1 MEAVREQAKSPI
13 LPNHGQGEKAVGLGS
28 GPMGADCGSDWV
40 GNVPQAGGQYVMKW
54 FPSFDFQRRNR
65 ELKEEIEAHLQM
77 AIADRVARGE
87 TEETA
92 RQAAARE
99 FGNIL
104 LVQDVTRQMWG
115 GGWFEQLGRDVRYAL
130 RQLRK
135 NPGFA
140 ITATAM
146 LAIAIC
152 ANSTVFSWI
161 DGTML
166 RPIPGARDT
175 GELVSLQRGERN
187 FSPTPPF
194 SYLDYRDLRE
204 QNHTFAG
211 ILAYHHDWITLTGGA
226 QPERVYIANVSS
238 NYFDVLGVKP
248 MLGRFFLAEEETR
261 PAIPNV
267 VLSYSLWKTRFAEDP
282 AIVGKSIEIARH
294 PVTVIGVAPEGVVGA
309 MPGLRDDLWV
319 TLDPLGTDPWRMT
332 HRSGGAVW
340 LNVIGRLR
348 PGVSRG
354 QAAQD
359 LDTLMHN
366 IVAAYPNQHLGENR
380 ITLDPMWRSPFGAN
394 GYMAATLPILLA
406 FAAVVLLLT
415 CANVATL
422 TLVGFVSRRRELS
435 IRQSLG
441 ANRIQLVRQMVLE
454 GVVLS
459 IVAGAVALVLTSWTS
474 KTFAWFF
481 PTNSNPLILNGS
493 MDYRVVIGIAVSS
506 LLAGMLCGALPAW
519 RSSHA
524 PAIEVLKAESA
535 SISGGSRNRKL
546 LSGLV
551 VAQIALTLPLLLCS
565 GLFLRTLRNLAAANP
580 GFEQDHVLTAS
591 VGLNIAGYSN
601 DEAQL
606 IRHRILDRVS
616 ALPGVEVASLTDWIP
631 MTLIQ
636 KRNDAYPEGYVP
648 HPHESLLVQ
657 NAEVG
662 PRYFESLHIPILEG
676 REFTL
681 NDDEKAPRVIIVD
694 QTAARRYWPGQDPL
708 GKRLTVWGRLFTVV
722 GVARNSTHTFVNESP
737 EPMVYMN
744 FFQHPGYETMV
755 QVKTEGNPVDLEP
768 MVENAI
774 HGIDSRLP
782 VFDVR
787 SMRESTQMASTFAVI
802 ESTLAGMF
810 ALIGL
815 ILAITGIYG
824 VVAYRT
830 QLRTH
835 EIGIRMALGAS
846 RVDVLRLVLL
856 QGLWLTGVGLALGLA
871 FALGLTRLIA
881 RLLYGIGAHDPLTVA
896 SVVMLLGT
904 MSLVACYFPAHRA
917 MRRNPVTAIREL

>member
-1 MEAVREQAKSPI
+1 
-13 LPNHGQGEKAVGLGS
+13 
-28 GPMGADCGSDWV
+28 
-40 GNVPQAGGQYVMKW
+40 MKW
-54 FPSFDFQRRNR
+54 FPSFGFQRRKR
-65 ELKEEIEAHLQM
+65 ELQEEIDAHLRM

-87 TEETA
+87 TAETA

-99 FGNIL
+99 FGNIP
-104 LVQDVTRQMWG
+104 LVQDVTRDMWG
-115 GGWFEQLGRDVRYAL
+115 QAWLEQLGRDVRYAL

-135 NPGFA
+135 SPGFS
-140 ITATAM
+140 ITATVM
-146 LAIAIC
+146 LAVAIC

-175 GELVSLQRGERN
+175 GDLVSLQRGERN

-211 ILAYHHDWITLTGGA
+211 ILAYHHDWIALTGNA
-226 QPERVYIANVSS
+226 QPERVYIANVSA
-238 NYFDVLGVKP
+238 NYFDVLGIKP
-248 MLGRFFLAEEETR
+248 LLGRFFLPEEESR
-261 PAIPNV
+261 AVPNV
-267 VLSYSLWKTRFAEDP
+267 VLGYSLWKTRYAEDP
-282 AIVGKSIEIARH
+282 AIVGKSIEVARH

-309 MPGLRDDLWV
+309 MPGIREDLWV
-319 TLDPLGTDPWRMT
+319 TLDPLGTDEWRMT

-359 LDTLMHN
+359 LDTLMHH
-366 IVAAYPNQHLGENR
+366 IVTAYPDQHLGDNR

-406 FAAVVLLLT
+406 FAGLVLLLT
-415 CANVATL
+415 SANLATL
-422 TLVGFVSRRRELS
+422 TLVRFVSRRRELA

-441 ANRIQLVRQMVLE
+441 ANRIQLVRQMMLE
-454 GVVLS
+454 GAVLS
-459 IVAGAVALVLTSWTS
+459 IVAGVVALGLTSWTS

-481 PTNSNPLILNGS
+481 PANAIPLALNGN
-493 MDYRVVIGIAVSS
+493 MDHKVVIGIAVFS

-551 VAQIALTLPLLLCS
+551 VAQIALSLPLLLCS
-565 GLFLRTLRNLAAANP
+565 GLLLRTLRNLAGANP
-580 GFEQDHVLTAS
+580 GFEQDHILTAS
-591 VGLNIAGYSN
+591 VGLNIAGYSS
-601 DEAQL
+601 DETQL
-606 IRHRILDRVS
+606 IRHQILDRLS
-616 ALPGVEVASLTDWIP
+616 ALPGVKVASLTDWIP
-631 MTLIQ
+631 MTLSH
-636 KRNDAYPEGYVP
+636 KGEDAYPEGYVP
-648 HPHESLLVQ
+648 HPHESLQVYH
-657 NAEVG
+657 AEVS
-662 PRYFESLHIPILEG
+662 PRYFESLNIPILEG
-676 REFTL
+676 REFTPD
-681 NDDEKAPRVIIVD
+681 DDEKAPKVLIVD

-708 GKRLTVWGRLFTVV
+708 GKRLRVWGRLFTVV
-722 GVARNSTHTFVNESP
+722 GVARNSTHIFVNESP
-737 EPMVYMN
+737 EPMVYMS
-744 FFQHPGYETMV
+744 FFQEGYETIV
-755 QVKTEGNPVDLEP
+755 QVKTEGNPLDLAP
-768 MVENAI
+768 AVEQAI
-774 HGIDSRLP
+774 HGIDSRLL

-787 SMRESTQMASTFAVI
+787 SMRECTQMASSFAVI
-802 ESTLAGMF
+802 QSTLAGMF

-815 ILAITGIYG
+815 VLAVTGIYG

-835 EIGIRMALGAS
+835 EFGIRMALGAS
-846 RVDVLRLVLL
+846 RVDVLRLVLV
-856 QGLWLTGVGLALGLA
+856 QGLWLTGTGLALGLA

-881 RLLYGIGAHDPLTVA
+881 RLLYGISGNDPVSVV
-896 SVVMLLGT
+896 SVVMLLGA
-904 MSLVACYFPAHRA
+904 MSLLACYLPAHRA

>member
-1 MEAVREQAKSPI
+1 
-13 LPNHGQGEKAVGLGS
+13 
-28 GPMGADCGSDWV
+28 
-40 GNVPQAGGQYVMKW
+40 MKW
-54 FPSFDFQRRNR
+54 VPSFGFQRRKR
-65 ELKEEIEAHLQM
+65 ELQDEIDAHLQM

-87 TEETA
+87 SAESA
-92 RQAAARE
+92 RQAAERE
-99 FGNIL
+99 FGSIP
-104 LVQDVTRQMWG
+104 LVQDVTRDMWG
-115 GGWFEQLGRDVRYAL
+115 RGWLEQLGRDLRYAL

-135 NPGFA
+135 SPGFT
-140 ITATAM
+140 ITATTM
-146 LAIAIC
+146 LTVAIC

-166 RPIPGARDT
+166 RPIPGARDM
-175 GELVSLQRGERN
+175 GDLVSLQRGERN

-204 QNHTFAG
+204 QNHAFAG
-211 ILAYHHDWITLTGGA
+211 MLAYHNDWIALTGGA
-226 QPERVYIANVSS
+226 QPERAYIAKVSA
-238 NYFDVLGVKP
+238 NFFDVLGIKP
-248 MLGRFFLAEEETR
+248 MLGRFFLPEEESR
-261 PAIPNV
+261 AASNV
-267 VLSYSLWKTRFAEDP
+267 VLGYSLWKTRYAADP

-294 PVTVIGVAPEGVVGA
+294 PMTVIGVAPEGFVGA
-309 MPGLRDDLWV
+309 APGLRDDLWV
-319 TLDPLGTDPWRMT
+319 TLDPLGNEVWRMT

-340 LNVIGRLR
+340 LIVIGRLR

-359 LDTLMHN
+359 LDTLMQD
-366 IVAAYPNQHLGENR
+366 IVAAYPDEHLGDNR

-415 CANVATL
+415 CANLATL
-422 TLVGFVSRRRELS
+422 TLVRFVSRRRELA

-441 ANRIQLVRQMVLE
+441 ANRMQLVRQMMLE
-454 GVVLS
+454 GAVLS
-459 IVAGAVALVLTSWTS
+459 IVAGAVALVLTPWTS

-481 PTNSNPLILNGS
+481 PANAAPLVLSGS
-493 MDYRVVIGIAVSS
+493 LDHKVVLGIAVSS
-506 LLAGMLCGALPAW
+506 LLAAMLCGALPAW

-524 PAIEVLKAESA
+524 PAAEVLKAESA

-551 VAQIALTLPLLLCS
+551 VAQIALSLPLLLCS

-601 DEAQL
+601 DQAQL
-606 IRHRILDRVS
+606 IRHKILDRVS

-648 HPHESLLVQ
+648 HPHESLLVE

-681 NDDEKAPRVIIVD
+681 NDDEKAPSVIIVD

-708 GKRLTVWGRLFTVV
+708 GKNLRVWGHLFTVV

-737 EPMVYMN
+737 EPMVYISY
-744 FFQHPGYETMV
+744 FQHPGYETIV

-768 MVENAI
+768 AVENAI
-774 HGIDSRLP
+774 HGIDPQLP

-787 SMRESTQMASTFAVI
+787 SMRESTQMASIFAVL

-815 ILAITGIYG
+815 ILAVTGIYG

-830 QLRTH
+830 QMRTH

-846 RVDVLRLVLL
+846 RVDVLRLVLV
-856 QGLWLTGVGLALGLA
+856 QGLWLTGIGLALGLA
-871 FALGLTRLIA
+871 FALGLTRMIV
-881 RLLYGIGAHDPLTVA
+881 RLLYGIGANDPVTVV
-896 SVVMLLGT
+896 SVVMLLGA
-904 MSLVACYFPAHRA
+904 MSLLACYLPAHRA

>member
-1 MEAVREQAKSPI
+1 
-13 LPNHGQGEKAVGLGS
+13 
-28 GPMGADCGSDWV
+28 
-40 GNVPQAGGQYVMKW
+40 MKW
-54 FPSFDFQRRNR
+54 ISSFGFQRRKR
-65 ELKEEIEAHLQM
+65 ELQEEIDAHLQM
-77 AIADRVARGE
+77 AIADRVTRGE
-87 TEETA
+87 TAESA

-99 FGNIL
+99 FGNIPL
-104 LVQDVTRQMWG
+104 LQDVTRDMWG
-115 GGWFEQLGRDVRYAL
+115 QAWLEQLGRDVRYAL

-135 NPGFA
+135 SPGFS
-140 ITATAM
+140 ITSTAM
-146 LAIAIC
+146 LAVAIC

-175 GELVSLQRGERN
+175 GDLVSLQRGERN

-204 QNHTFAG
+204 QNHSFAG

-226 QPERVYIANVSS
+226 QPERAFIANVSA
-238 NYFDVLGVKP
+238 NYFDVLGIKP
-248 MLGRFFLAEEETR
+248 LLGRFFLAEEEVR
-261 PAIPNV
+261 PDAVPNV
-267 VLSYSLWKTRFAEDP
+267 VLGYSLWKTRYAEDP
-282 AIVGKSIEIARH
+282 QIVGKSIEVARH
-294 PVTVIGVAPEGVVGA
+294 PLTVIGVAPQGFVGA
-309 MPGLRDDLWV
+309 MPGLRQDLWV
-319 TLDPLGTDPWRMT
+319 TLDPLGTDAWRMT

-348 PGVSRG
+348 PGVSRDQG
-354 QAAQD
+354 AQD
-359 LDTLMHN
+359 LDTLMHH
-366 IVAAYPNQHLGENR
+366 IVAAYPDDHLGDNR

-422 TLVGFVSRRRELS
+422 TLVRFVSRRRELA

-441 ANRIQLVRQMVLE
+441 ANRMQLVRQMVLE
-454 GVVLS
+454 GAVLS
-459 IVAGAVALVLTSWTS
+459 IVAGAVALGLTSWTS

-481 PTNSNPLILNGS
+481 PASSAPIILNGS
-493 MDYRVVIGIAVSS
+493 MDLTVVIGIALFS

-551 VAQIALTLPLLLCS
+551 VAQIALSLPLLICS

-580 GFEQDHVLTAS
+580 GFEQDHILTAS

-606 IRHRILDRVS
+606 IRHKILDRVS

-676 REFTL
+676 REFTPE
-681 NDDEKAPRVIIVD
+681 DDERAPNVLIVD
-694 QTAARRYWPGQDPL
+694 QTAARRYWPGQDRL
-708 GKRLTVWGRLFTVV
+708 GKRLRIWGSLFTVV

-737 EPMVYMN
+737 EPIVYMSY
-744 FFQHPGYETMV
+744 FQHPGYETMV

-815 ILAITGIYG
+815 VLAVTGIYG

-830 QLRTH
+830 QMRTH
-835 EIGIRMALGAS
+835 EIGVRMALGAS
-846 RVDVLRLVLL
+846 RIDVLRLVLL
-856 QGLWLTGVGLALGLA
+856 QGVWLTGVGLALGLA

-881 RLLYGIGAHDPLTVA
+881 RLLYGIGANDPVTVA
-896 SVVMLLGT
+896 SVVALLGA

>member
-1 MEAVREQAKSPI
+1 V
-13 LPNHGQGEKAVGLGS
+13 
-28 GPMGADCGSDWV
+28 
-40 GNVPQAGGQYVMKW
+40 KW
-54 FPSFDFQRRNR
+54 FPSFGFQRRKR
-65 ELKEEIEAHLQM
+65 ELQEEIDAHLQM

-87 TEETA
+87 TAETA

-99 FGNIL
+99 FGNIP
-104 LVQDVTRQMWG
+104 LVQDVTRDMWG
-115 GGWFEQLGRDVRYAL
+115 QAWFEELGRDVRYAL

-135 NPGFA
+135 SPGFT

-146 LAIAIC
+146 LAVAIC

-175 GELVSLQRGERN
+175 GDFVSLQRGERN

-204 QNHTFAG
+204 QNRTFAG

-226 QPERVYIANVSS
+226 QPERVYIANVSA
-238 NYFDVLGVKP
+238 NYFDVLGIKP
-248 MLGRFFLAEEETR
+248 MLGRFFLSEEETH

-267 VLSYSLWKTRFAEDP
+267 VLGYSLWKTRYAEDP

-309 MPGLRDDLWV
+309 MPGIREDLWV
-319 TLDPLGTDPWRMT
+319 TLDPLGTDVWRMT
-332 HRSGGAVW
+332 HRDADW

-354 QAAQD
+354 TAAED
-359 LDTLMHN
+359 LDTLMHH
-366 IVAAYPNQHLGENR
+366 IVAAYPNDHLGDNR

-422 TLVGFVSRRRELS
+422 TLVRFVSRRRELA

-441 ANRIQLVRQMVLE
+441 ADRMQLVRQMVME

-481 PTNSNPLILNGS
+481 PANSNPLILNGS
-493 MDYRVVIGIAVSS
+493 MDHKVVIGIAVSA
-506 LLAGMLCGALPAW
+506 LLAGILCGGLPAW
-519 RSSHA
+519 RSADA
-524 PAIEVLKAESA
+524 PAIEVLKAESV

-551 VAQIALTLPLLLCS
+551 VAQIALSLPLLLCS
-565 GLFLRTLRNLAAANP
+565 GLFLRTLRNLAGANP
-580 GFEQDHVLTAS
+580 GFEQDHILTAS
-591 VGLNIAGYSN
+591 VGLNIAGYSHN
-601 DEAQL
+601 EEQV
-606 IRHRILDRVS
+606 IRHKILDRIS
-616 ALPGVEVASLTDWIP
+616 ALPGVKVASLTDWIP
-631 MTLIQ
+631 MTLGH
-636 KRNDAYPEGYVP
+636 KGEDAYAEGYVP
-648 HPHESLLVQ
+648 HPHESLQVYH
-657 NAEVG
+657 AEVA

-676 REFTL
+676 REFTPD
-681 NDDEKAPRVIIVD
+681 DDEKAPRVLIVD

-708 GKRLTVWGRLFTVV
+708 GKKLRVWGSPFTVV
-722 GVARNSTHTFVNESP
+722 GVVRNSTHIFVNESP
-737 EPMVYMN
+737 EPMVYMS
-744 FFQHPGYETMV
+744 FFQVGYETMV
-755 QVKTEGNPVDLEP
+755 QVKTEGNPVDLAP
-768 MVENAI
+768 AVENAI
-774 HGIDSRLP
+774 HEIDTRLP

-787 SMRESTQMASTFAVI
+787 PMRESTQMASSFAVI
-802 ESTLAGMF
+802 QSALAGTF

-815 ILAITGIYG
+815 VLAATGIYG

-830 QLRTH
+830 QMRTH
-835 EIGIRMALGAS
+835 EIGVRMALGAS

-856 QGLWLTGVGLALGLA
+856 QGLWLTGIGLALGLA
-871 FALGLTRLIA
+871 FALGLTRFIA
-881 RLLYGIGAHDPLTVA
+881 RLLYGIGANDPVTVA
-896 SVVMLLGT
+896 SVMMLLGAL
-904 MSLVACYFPAHRA
+904 SLVACYLPAHRA

>member
-1 MEAVREQAKSPI
+1 
-13 LPNHGQGEKAVGLGS
+13 
-28 GPMGADCGSDWV
+28 
-40 GNVPQAGGQYVMKW
+40 MKW
-54 FPSFDFQRRNR
+54 FPSFGFQRRKR
-65 ELKEEIEAHLQM
+65 EVQEEIDAHLQM
-77 AIADRVARGE
+77 AIADREARGE
-87 TEETA
+87 TLETA

-99 FGNIL
+99 FGNVP

-115 GGWFEQLGRDVRYAL
+115 QGWFEQLGRDVRFAL

-135 NPGFA
+135 SPGFT

-146 LAIAIC
+146 LAVAIC

-175 GELVSLQRGERN
+175 GDLVSLQRGERN

-204 QNHTFAG
+204 QNHTFTG
-211 ILAYHHDWITLTGGA
+211 ILAYHHDWITLTGGP
-226 QPERVYIANVSS
+226 QPERAYIANVSAT
-238 NYFDVLGVKP
+238 YFDVLGIKP

-261 PAIPNV
+261 PGAVPNV
-267 VLSYSLWKTRFAEDP
+267 VLGYSLWKMRYAEDP
-282 AIVGKSIEIARH
+282 AIVGKSIELARH
-294 PVTVIGVAPEGVVGA
+294 PVTVIGVAPQGVTGA
-309 MPGLRDDLWV
+309 MPGIREDLWV
-319 TLDPLGTDPWRMT
+319 TLDPLGTDVWRMT

-359 LDTLMHN
+359 LDTVMHN
-366 IVAAYPNQHLGENR
+366 IVAAYPDDHLGENR

-406 FAAVVLLLT
+406 FAALVLLLT

-422 TLVGFVSRRRELS
+422 TLVRFVSRRRELA

-454 GVVLS
+454 GMVLS

-481 PTNSNPLILNGS
+481 RATTIPLALNGS
-493 MDYRVVIGIAVSS
+493 MDDTVVIGIAVFS

-551 VAQIALTLPLLLCS
+551 VAQIALSLPLLLCS
-565 GLFLRTLRNLAAANP
+565 GLFLRTLRNLADANP
-580 GFEQDHVLTAS
+580 GFERDHILTAS

-606 IRHRILDRVS
+606 IRHKILDRVS
-616 ALPGVEVASLTDWIP
+616 ALPGVKVASLTDWIP

-648 HPHESLLVQ
+648 HPHESLLVE

-708 GKRLTVWGRLFTVV
+708 GKRLSVGGRLFTVV

-846 RVDVLRLVLL
+846 RVDVLRLVLS
-856 QGLWLTGVGLALGLA
+856 QGVWLTGVGLALGLA

-896 SVVMLLGT
+896 SV
-904 MSLVACYFPAHRA
+904 
-917 MRRNPVTAIREL
+917 

>member
-1 MEAVREQAKSPI
+1 
-13 LPNHGQGEKAVGLGS
+13 
-28 GPMGADCGSDWV
+28 
-40 GNVPQAGGQYVMKW
+40 MKW
-54 FPSFDFQRRNR
+54 FPSFGFQRRKR
-65 ELKEEIEAHLQM
+65 EFEEEIDAHLQM

-87 TEETA
+87 TPESA
-92 RQAAARE
+92 RQAAERE
-99 FGNIL
+99 FGNIP
-104 LVQDVTRQMWG
+104 LVQDVTRDMWG
-115 GGWFEQLGRDVRYAL
+115 QASIEQLGRDLRYAL

-135 NPGFA
+135 SPGFT

-146 LAIAIC
+146 LALAIC

-175 GELVSLQRGERN
+175 GDLVSLQRGERN

-211 ILAYHHDWITLTGGA
+211 FLAYHNDWIALTGGA
-226 QPERVYIANVSS
+226 QPERVYIANVSA
-238 NYFDVLGVKP
+238 NYFDVLGIKP
-248 MLGRFFLAEEETR
+248 VLGRFFLPDEETR
-261 PAIPNV
+261 AVPNA
-267 VLSYSLWKTRFAEDP
+267 VLGYSLWKTRYAKDP
-282 AIVGKSIEIARH
+282 AIVGKSIEVARH
-294 PVTVIGVAPEGVVGA
+294 PVTVIGVAPEGFVGA
-309 MPGLRDDLWV
+309 APGLRDDLWV
-319 TLDPLGTDPWRMT
+319 TLDPLGADVWRMT
-332 HRSGGAVW
+332 HRDSDW
-340 LNVIGRLR
+340 LIVIGRLR
-348 PGVSRG
+348 PGVSDG

-359 LDTLMHN
+359 LDTLMHRV
-366 IVAAYPNQHLGENR
+366 VAAYPDQHLGDNR

-415 CANVATL
+415 SANVATL
-422 TLVGFVSRRRELS
+422 TLVRFVSRRRELA
-435 IRQSLG
+435 IRRSLG
-441 ANRIQLVRQMVLE
+441 ANRLQLLRQMVLE

-481 PTNSNPLILNGS
+481 PASAAPLILNGS
-493 MDYRVVIGIAVSS
+493 MDHKVVIGIAVSS
-506 LLAGMLCGALPAW
+506 LLVGMLCGALPAW

-524 PAIEVLKAESA
+524 PAAEVLKAESA
-535 SISGGSRNRKL
+535 SVSGGSRNRKL

-551 VAQIALTLPLLLCS
+551 VAQIALSLPLLLCS
-565 GLFLRTLRNLAAANP
+565 GLFLRTLRNLAGANP

-601 DEAQL
+601 DDAQL
-606 IRHRILDRVS
+606 IRRKILDRVS
-616 ALPGVEVASLTDWIP
+616 ALPGVKVASLTDWLP

-648 HPHESLLVQ
+648 YPHESLLME

-694 QTAARRYWPGQDPL
+694 QTAARHYWPGQDAL
-708 GKRLTVWGRLFTVV
+708 GKNLMIWGRRFTVV
-722 GVARNSTHTFVNESP
+722 GVVRNSTHTFVNESP
-737 EPMVYMN
+737 EPMVYMS
-744 FFQHPGYETMV
+744 FFQAGYETIV
-755 QVKTEGNPVDLEP
+755 QLETKGNPADLAP
-768 MVENAI
+768 AVENAI
-774 HGIDSRLP
+774 HGIDPRLP

-787 SMRESTQMASTFAVI
+787 PMRESTQIANSFAVI
-802 ESTLAGMF
+802 QSVLAGMF

-815 ILAITGIYG
+815 ILAVTGIYG

-830 QLRTH
+830 QMRTH

-846 RVDVLRLVLL
+846 RGNVLRLVLL
-856 QGLWLTGVGLALGLA
+856 QGVWLTGIGLALGLA
-871 FALGLTRLIA
+871 FALGLTRIIV
-881 RLLYGIGAHDPLTVA
+881 RLLYGIGAHDPVTVV
-896 SVVMLLGT
+896 SVVMLLGA
-904 MSLVACYFPAHRA
+904 MSLLACYLPAHRA

>member
-1 MEAVREQAKSPI
+1 
-13 LPNHGQGEKAVGLGS
+13 
-28 GPMGADCGSDWV
+28 
-40 GNVPQAGGQYVMKW
+40 MKW
-54 FPSFDFQRRNR
+54 FPSFGFQRRKR
-65 ELKEEIEAHLQM
+65 ELQEEIDAHLRM

-87 TEETA
+87 TAETA

-99 FGNIL
+99 FGNIP
-104 LVQDVTRQMWG
+104 LVQDVTRDMWG
-115 GGWFEQLGRDVRYAL
+115 QAWLEQLGRDVRYAL

-135 NPGFA
+135 SPGFS

-146 LAIAIC
+146 LAVAIC

-175 GELVSLQRGERN
+175 GDLVSLQRGERN

-211 ILAYHHDWITLTGGA
+211 ILAYHHDWIALTGNA
-226 QPERVYIANVSS
+226 QPERVYIANVSA
-238 NYFDVLGVKP
+238 NYFDVLGIKP
-248 MLGRFFLAEEETR
+248 LLGRFFLAEEETR
-261 PAIPNV
+261 PGAVPNV
-267 VLSYSLWKTRFAEDP
+267 VLGYSLWKTRYAEDP
-282 AIVGKSIEIARH
+282 AIVGKSIEVARH

-309 MPGLRDDLWV
+309 MPGIREDLWV
-319 TLDPLGTDPWRMT
+319 TLDPLGTDEWRMT

-359 LDTLMHN
+359 LDTLMHH
-366 IVAAYPNQHLGENR
+366 IVTAYPDQHLGDNR

-406 FAAVVLLLT
+406 FAGLVLLLT
-415 CANVATL
+415 SANVATL
-422 TLVGFVSRRRELS
+422 TLVRFVSRRRELA

-441 ANRIQLVRQMVLE
+441 ANRIQLVRQMMLE
-454 GVVLS
+454 GAVLS
-459 IVAGAVALVLTSWTS
+459 IVAGVVALGLTSWTS

-481 PTNSNPLILNGS
+481 PANAIPLVLNGN
-493 MDYRVVIGIAVSS
+493 MDHKVVIGIAVFS

-551 VAQIALTLPLLLCS
+551 VAQIALSLPLLLCS
-565 GLFLRTLRNLAAANP
+565 GLLLRTLRNLAGANP
-580 GFEQDHVLTAS
+580 GFEQDHILTAS

-601 DEAQL
+601 DETQL
-606 IRHRILDRVS
+606 IRHKILDRVS
-616 ALPGVEVASLTDWIP
+616 ALPGVKVASLTDWIP
-631 MTLIQ
+631 MTLSH
-636 KRNDAYPEGYVP
+636 KGEDAYPEGYVP
-648 HPHESLLVQ
+648 PPHESLQVYH
-657 NAEVG
+657 AEVS
-662 PRYFESLHIPILEG
+662 PRYFESLNIPILEG
-676 REFTL
+676 REFTPD
-681 NDDEKAPRVIIVD
+681 DDEKVPRVLIVD

-708 GKRLTVWGRLFTVV
+708 GKRLRVWGRLFTVV
-722 GVARNSTHTFVNESP
+722 GVARNSAHIFVNESP
-737 EPMVYMN
+737 EPMVYMS
-744 FFQHPGYETMV
+744 FFQEGYETIV
-755 QVKTEGNPVDLEP
+755 QVKTEGNPLDLAP
-768 MVENAI
+768 AVEQAI

-787 SMRESTQMASTFAVI
+787 SMRECTQMASSFAVI
-802 ESTLAGMF
+802 QSTLAGMF
-810 ALIGL
+810 ALLGL
-815 ILAITGIYG
+815 VLAVTGIYG

-835 EIGIRMALGAS
+835 EFGIRMALGAS
-846 RVDVLRLVLL
+846 RVDVLRLVLV
-856 QGLWLTGVGLALGLA
+856 QGLWLAGTGLALGLA

-881 RLLYGIGAHDPLTVA
+881 RLLYGISGNDPVSVV
-896 SVVMLLGT
+896 SVVMLLGA
-904 MSLVACYFPAHRA
+904 MSLLACYLPAHRA